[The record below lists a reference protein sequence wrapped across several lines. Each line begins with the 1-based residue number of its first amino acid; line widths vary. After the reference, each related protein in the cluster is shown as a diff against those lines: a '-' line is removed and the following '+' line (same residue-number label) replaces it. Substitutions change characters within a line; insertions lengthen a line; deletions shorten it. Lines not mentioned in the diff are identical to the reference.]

1 MADNDKGMS
10 AQGLKGAENMTRMLY
25 ILSTAD
31 AGGHIADTARK
42 DSRVTNSQI
51 FEYQKKQGRD
61 VTPTE
66 EQAEEYAKQFTDRF
80 SAQLKK
86 VGLLDKMGTPATVE
100 KMAAQGITTGLR
112 NLLRN
117 WSKDVASM
125 IKRGVDNEGAA
136 LKSVGEKYAAQRER
150 KYHTNKSAI
159 YIASMQLIN
168 AVTKGK
174 IKINYDGKKFAS
186 FFKK

>member
-1 MADNDKGMS
+1 MTDNESGMS
-10 AQGLKGAENMTRMLY
+10 AQGLKGAENMARMLH
-25 ILSTAD
+25 ILSTAG
-31 AGGHIADTARK
+31 AGGHIADTARRDPK
-42 DSRVTNSQI
+42 VTNSQI

-66 EQAEEYAKQFTDRF
+66 EQAEEYAKQFIARYT
-80 SAQLKK
+80 AQLKK

-100 KMAAQGITTGLR
+100 KMASQGIVAGLR
-112 NLLRN
+112 DLLRR

-136 LKSVGEKYAAQRER
+136 LKAVSEKYAQQRER
-150 KYHTNKSAI
+150 KYHTNKSAV

-174 IKINYDGKKFAS
+174 IKINYDGKKLAS